1 MSAFKEALER
11 LATCESAEERG
22 LQAAL
27 LDSQIDESAVD
38 TSEIDGLKADLEKA
52 RGDVESIK
60 ADYSKLQV
68 KYADMYFSRTVDPEP
83 TKVDNG
89 EKPITIKSIL
99 G

>member
-11 LATCESAEERG
+11 LATCESGEERG

-27 LDSQIDESAVD
+27 IDSQIDESAVD
-38 TSEIDGLKADLEKA
+38 TSELDGLKADLEKA
-52 RGDVESIK
+52 RGEAESIK

-68 KYADMYFSRTVDPEP
+68 KYADMYFGRTLDPEP
-83 TKVDNG
+83 KKIDNV
-89 EKPITIKSIL
+89 EKPITIKEIL